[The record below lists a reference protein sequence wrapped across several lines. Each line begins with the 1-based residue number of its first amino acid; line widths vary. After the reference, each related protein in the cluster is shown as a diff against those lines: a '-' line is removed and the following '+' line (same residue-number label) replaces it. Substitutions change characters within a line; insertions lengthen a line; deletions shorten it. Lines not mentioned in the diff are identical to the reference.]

1 MFVYSQRQNK
11 VQRDS
16 TCAFLS
22 VSCTKNIDQHK
33 SCYGFQDVGNEGHV
47 FKARKHQEND
57 DLGLAV
63 EKHLS
68 PKTLIGP
75 RVSYRDFRETGHRAY
90 KPRIPGYIGEKVDTE
105 IPNVGAVACPY
116 CYFGRQIWSVRLL
129 IKTHI

>member
-11 VQRDS
+11 VQWDS
-16 TCAFLS
+16 TSAVLS
-22 VSCTKNIDQHK
+22 VYCTKNIDQHK

-47 FKARKHQEND
+47 FNARKHQDND

-75 RVSYRDFRETGHRAY
+75 VSYRDFRET
-90 KPRIPGYIGEKVDTE
+90 
-105 IPNVGAVACPY
+105 VGPQ
-116 CYFGRQIWSVRLL
+116 GL
-129 IKTHI
+129 

>member
-1 MFVYSQRQNK
+1 MYSQRQNK
-11 VQRDS
+11 VQRDGTS
-16 TCAFLS
+16 AVLS

-47 FKARKHQEND
+47 FNARKHQDND

-75 RVSYRDFRETGHRAY
+75 GKLPGLSRNG
-90 KPRIPGYIGEKVDTE
+90 PRG
-105 IPNVGAVACPY
+105 
-116 CYFGRQIWSVRLL
+116 L
-129 IKTHI
+129 